1 MFTIRETTFAET
13 VEKRSKFLSYLV
25 SYSAF
30 DIELQRLRDKHPK
43 ANHIVHA
50 FRYINKYQQIV
61 EGSSDDG
68 EPKGC
73 AGIPTLNVLRG
84 AELVEC
90 ALLTVRY
97 FGGIKLGTGGMARAY
112 GAAARAAV
120 EAAMLTPY
128 LRQESLT
135 MEAHYPQQRA
145 LEYLLEK
152 HGIRTVSREFT
163 EQGVRWQLEGS
174 AGELEA
180 FCNATGRTARFSDNS
195 EGIDGADPKIF

>member
-1 MFTIRETTFAET
+1 MFTIREIAFAET

-25 SYSAF
+25 PYSAF
-30 DIELQRLRDKHPK
+30 DIELQRLRDEHPK

-50 FRYINKYQQIV
+50 FRYINEYQQIV

-68 EPKGC
+68 EPRGC

-112 GAAARAAV
+112 GAAARAAM
-120 EAAMLTPY
+120 EAARLCDY
-128 LRQESLT
+128 HKE
-135 MEAHYPQQRA
+135 
-145 LEYLLEK
+145 
-152 HGIRTVSREFT
+152 RTVSFRSAYLHQRRVDYLLRELSIPVLERDF
-163 EQGVRWQLEGS
+163 EADEFGYRIRGEEAVIDAFLDQAGRMVRRE
-174 AGELEA
+174 E
-180 FCNATGRTARFSDNS
+180 
-195 EGIDGADPKIF
+195 

>member
-1 MFTIRETTFAET
+1 MFTIREIAFAET

-25 SYSAF
+25 PYSAF
-30 DIELQRLRDKHPK
+30 DIELQRLRDEHPK

-50 FRYINKYQQIV
+50 FRYINEYQQIV

-68 EPKGC
+68 EPRGC

-84 AELVEC
+84 ADLVEC

-120 EAAMLTPY
+120 EAARLCDY
-128 LRQESLT
+128 HKE
-135 MEAHYPQQRA
+135 
-145 LEYLLEK
+145 
-152 HGIRTVSREFT
+152 RTVSFRCAYLHQRRIDYLLRELSITVLERDFDAEELGYRIRGT
-163 EQGVRWQLEGS
+163 EEQIDVFLS
-174 AGELEA
+174 AI
-180 FCNATGRTARFSDNS
+180 GRMISLT
-195 EGIDGADPKIF
+195 E